1 MWSPP
6 DAVRTRHAHAGVM
19 TSTLLDPEVQPD
31 EDTASTEAALSE
43 LRHEVQRQGKSMR
56 STQQAFS
63 IFALLALLLAGAT
76 LLAVVFKLDNT
87 KSNSVNISA
96 PVTNAVSQAA
106 PAPALPHRIGVGLRE
121 FAVDT
126 TASTAAAGRVTFN
139 VRNTGKVTHEFVVLR
154 TAKPAGALL
163 NGARADESGNVGE
176 TGDLKAGASKKL
188 TLSLKPGHYALIC
201 NLPGHYRAGQHTD
214 FTVR

>member
-1 MWSPP
+1 MTATLP
-6 DAVRTRHAHAGVM
+6 DN
-19 TSTLLDPEVQPD
+19 EVQPSD
-31 EDTASTEAALSE
+31 GDVSTEAALLE
-43 LRHEVQRQGKSMR
+43 LRAEIQRQGESMR
-56 STQQAFS
+56 ATQRAFS
-63 IFALLALLLAGAT
+63 IFALLALLLAGAS
-76 LLAVVFKLDNT
+76 LLAVAFKLDNT
-87 KSNSVNISA
+87 KSTSVNISA
-96 PVTNAVSQAA
+96 PVTNAASPTATPA
-106 PAPALPHRIGVGLRE
+106 APALPHKVGVGLRE

-163 NGARADESGNVGE
+163 KGARADESGNVGE

-188 TLSLKPGHYALIC
+188 TLNLKPGHYALIC
-201 NLPGHYRAGQHTD
+201 NLPGHYKAGQHTD